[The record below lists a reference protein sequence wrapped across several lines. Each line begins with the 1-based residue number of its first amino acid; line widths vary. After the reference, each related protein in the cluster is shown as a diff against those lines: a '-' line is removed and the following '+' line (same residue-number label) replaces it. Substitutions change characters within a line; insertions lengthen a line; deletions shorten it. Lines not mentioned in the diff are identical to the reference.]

1 MDFGGNSMKHFI
13 LFVILIFL
21 ILTGFYYNRGDQT
34 KNIEAKKIHVFASSS
49 FIAKWGP
56 GPELKDLFEKQNIF
70 KIEYIESPDMAL
82 TIQKINFEREG
93 SLADVILGMDQFDVV
108 RIANKIKWR
117 DIDRSS
123 TIGFVNTI
131 RRVSNEKSFVPYD
144 WAPLSFIT
152 NKNVKNKLNSLNDLL
167 NPDFKSKIALQ
178 DPRTSSP
185 GLQFL
190 VWVFESK
197 PAEEAVKYIKNIMK
211 QSHSFS
217 PSWSASYG
225 LFKNNQV
232 DFVFSYITSP
242 LYHAIEE
249 NDLQYTSIETEEALP
264 AQVEFAGIPDSCKN
278 CEAAEMFVNFLLTP
292 EAQKII
298 MSKNYMLPVVEH
310 VKEATPFDG
319 IKIYKTLPIQF
330 YEQEKIEKWINL
342 WTEIRKNEGN

>member
-1 MDFGGNSMKHFI
+1 MKHFI
-13 LFVILIFL
+13 IFVLLVFSVL
-21 ILTGFYYNRGDQT
+21 LGLYYNKGDQT
-34 KNIEAKKIHVFASSS
+34 KNIEAKKIHVYASSS

-56 GPELKDLFEKQNIF
+56 GPALKALFEKQNIF
-70 KIEYIESPDMAL
+70 KVDFIESPDIAL
-82 TIQKINFEREG
+82 TIQKINFDREG
-93 SLADVILGMDQFDVV
+93 SLADVILGIDQFDAV

-123 TIGFVNTI
+123 AIGYVNSI
-131 RRVSNEKSFVPYD
+131 RRVSNEKNFVPYD
-144 WAPLSFIT
+144 WAPLSFIA
-152 NKNVKNKLNSLNDLL
+152 NKNMKSKVNSLNDLL
-167 NPDFKSKIALQ
+167 NPEFKAKIALQ

-190 VWVFESK
+190 VWIFETR
-197 PAEEAVKYIKNIMK
+197 PVDEAIKYIKDMMK

-225 LFKNNQV
+225 LFKNNQA
-232 DFVFSYITSP
+232 DLVFSYITSP
-242 LYHAIEE
+242 IYHVIEE
-249 NDLQYTSIETEEALP
+249 NDERYVSIETKEAMP
-264 AQVEFAGIPDSCKN
+264 AQVEFAAIPDTCKN
-278 CEAAEMFVNFLLTP
+278 CEAAEMFVNFLLSP

-298 MSKNYMLPVVEH
+298 MTKNYMLPVIDR

-330 YEQEKIEKWINL
+330 YEQEKIEKWINI